1 MVRFLKIVVLAP
13 IAILVL
19 VFAFANR
26 QFVTISF
33 DPFVSGDIPAFAVEA
48 PLFVVLIAAM
58 MIGVVLGGA
67 ATWLAQGKHRR
78 GERLNRA
85 EAAKWRTEA
94 EAARAR
100 ALPPPG
106 ALAPR

>member
-1 MVRFLKIVVLAP
+1 MIRFLKIVIVAP

-26 QFVTISF
+26 QFVAISF
-33 DPFVSGDIPAFAVEA
+33 DPFVTGDIPAFAIEA
-48 PLFVVLIAAM
+48 PLFVVLIAAV

-67 ATWLAQGKHRR
+67 AVWLAQAKHRH
-78 GERLNRA
+78 GERVNRA
-85 EAAKWRTEA
+85 EAAKWRAEA
-94 EAARAR
+94 ETARGR

-106 ALAPR
+106 ALAQR